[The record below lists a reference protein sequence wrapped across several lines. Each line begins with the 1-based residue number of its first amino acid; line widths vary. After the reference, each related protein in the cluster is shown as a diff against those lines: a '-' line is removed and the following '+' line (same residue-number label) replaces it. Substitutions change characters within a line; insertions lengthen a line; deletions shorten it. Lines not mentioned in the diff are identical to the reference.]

1 MTVKSACE
9 ILEIDF
15 LQFSNITHKTLKKKY
30 HCMAL
35 RHHPDKNGNTIEAT
49 QYFQNIND
57 SYEYLL
63 QIIKK
68 SNNYF
73 DSDIDLEKKDV
84 NLGDKNEYLFLL
96 SLFISSII
104 KSTSSKNIA
113 NILETIMNGCKEIS
127 LKIFEEIDKDTSLE
141 IYQFLC
147 NYKAILYISDDILLK
162 VKDVILEKYKNDKI
176 FILNPSI
183 DDLFDDNIYKLMVE
197 DKLYLVP
204 LWHNEIYFDGNG
216 YDIIVYCIPII
227 DNITIDENNNIYYE
241 LKIEFN
247 KDNLLNKNYITFML
261 GKKQFT
267 IPIDKLQ
274 MKTVQFYTFKQE
286 GISQINENGNIYNT
300 LKKTDII
307 VKLIFL

>member
-15 LQFSNITHKTLKKKY
+15 LQFSNITYKTLKKKY

-63 QIIKK
+63 QIIKNT
-68 SNNYF
+68 NNY
-73 DSDIDLEKKDV
+73 DNNLDEKEEPV
-84 NLGDKNEYLFLL
+84 NLGDKNEYIILL

-104 KSTSSKNIA
+104 KSTSGKNIE
-113 NILETIMNGCKEIS
+113 NILKAIMNGYKEIT
-127 LKIFEEIDKDTSLE
+127 LKIFEEFDKDASLE

-147 NYKAILYISDDILLK
+147 SYKDILYIRDDILLK

-183 DDLFDDNIYKLMVE
+183 DDLFDDNIYKLIVE
-197 DKLYLVP
+197 DKIYLVP
-204 LWHNEIYFDGNG
+204 LWHNEIYFDGDG
-216 YDIIVYCIPII
+216 YDIIVYCVPII
-227 DNITIDENNNIYYE
+227 DNVTIDENNNIYYE
-241 LKIEFN
+241 LNIHFN
-247 KDNLLNKNYITFML
+247 KDDLLYKNYITFML
-261 GKKQFT
+261 GKRKFM

-274 MKTVQFYTFKQE
+274 RKPVQFYTFKKQ
-286 GISQINENGNIYNT
+286 GISQINENGTIYNN
-300 LKKTDII
+300 LKKTDVII
-307 VKLIFL
+307 KLIFS